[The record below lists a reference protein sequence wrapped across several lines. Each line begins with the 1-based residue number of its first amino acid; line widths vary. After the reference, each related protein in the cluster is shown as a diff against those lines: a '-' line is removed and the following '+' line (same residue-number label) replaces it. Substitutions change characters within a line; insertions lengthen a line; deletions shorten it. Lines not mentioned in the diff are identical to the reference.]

1 VVVSGATLG
10 RRPPRYR
17 PRAPRHPSTAWR
29 PSHSLDAGGP
39 ADPTGPDGAIF
50 ERFTRLNDPRTSGSA
65 GAGLGL
71 AITRDVIQR
80 HGGTIGVDPEYDRG
94 TRFRVTLP
102 LVGSTSGTGS

>member
-1 VVVSGATLG
+1 MRPWGAARLATDRGRPVTLRHRDVLATRSTRAG
-10 RRPPRYR
+10 RRIP
-17 PRAPRHPSTAWR
+17 
-29 PSHSLDAGGP
+29 LDQSER
-39 ADPTGPDGAIF
+39 IF